1 MKRKFIA
8 VLAALILL
16 PTFLFAVPV
25 VVTWEWLLEDPMV
38 TTFRYQIDGEEED
51 KWTVVDSSVTSYTER
66 GLDGTQA
73 HTLYLQQSYD
83 GVYFSGSALSVAE
96 PMFPVEE
103 PTSVVAEAPV
113 VAEEPVVAAEEVVVA
128 EAEPAVAPEAEPVAE
143 EVAPAVAEAEP
154 VAEELTAVVA
164 EAEPAAEELPAVVAE
179 AEPVMEEPEPAAV
192 VETEPAVE
200 QPVAAEVPEPVK
212 QKAESRYSTTITLGG
227 TFNSTNPSIGAYTGY
242 NLQGNLGIQLNNL
255 MTFNKNLGLGVDID
269 LAYSPYMVSSYG
281 WRAAASDVL
290 DFDFATP
297 FSKLTQAVTIS
308 AAPMLNIDLGKASFD
323 LGVGG
328 FFTYGPGIT
337 TTDGDKY
344 LFGAFAKGSF
354 EYKFNKVFSM
364 GVSGKYGFILSEDA
378 RPQFVEGTVY
388 MGFSF

>member
-16 PTFLFAVPV
+16 PAFLFAVPV

-38 TTFRYQIDGEEED
+38 TTFRYQIDGEEEE

-66 GLDGTQA
+66 GLDGTKS

-83 GVYFSGSALSVAE
+83 GVYFSDSALSVAE
-96 PMFPVEE
+96 AMFPVEE

-143 EVAPAVAEAEP
+143 EVAPVVAEAEAEPIVEVEAEPEPVVVAEAEP
-154 VAEELTAVVA
+154 VAV
-164 EAEPAAEELPAVVAE
+164 E
-179 AEPVMEEPEPAAV
+179 AEPVAVEAEPV
-192 VETEPAVE
+192 VEAPVE
-200 QPVAAEVPEPVK
+200 QPVAAVAAEPAK

-269 LAYSPYMVSSYG
+269 LAYSPYLLSSYG

-297 FSKLTQAVTIS
+297 FSKLAQAVTVS
-308 AAPMLNIDLGKASFD
+308 AAPMLNIDLGKVSFD
-323 LGVGG
+323 LGAGA
-328 FFTYGPGIT
+328 FFTYGPGIA

-354 EYKFNKVFSM
+354 EYKFNKAFST
-364 GVSGKYGFILSEDA
+364 GVSGKYGFILNESA
-378 RPQFVEGTVY
+378 KPQFVEGTVY

>member
-8 VLAALILL
+8 VLAALILV

-66 GLDGTQA
+66 GLDGTKA

-96 PMFPVEE
+96 AMFPVEE
-103 PTSVVAEAPV
+103 PTLIAAEEPVMEAEPVV
-113 VAEEPVVAAEEVVVA
+113 VAEEPVASEAAPEVIAEAVVA
-128 EAEPAVAPEAEPVAE
+128 EEIVTESEPVEILEAEPV
-143 EVAPAVAEAEP
+143 VAKAEP
-154 VAEELTAVVA
+154 VV
-164 EAEPAAEELPAVVAE
+164 EA
-179 AEPVMEEPEPAAV
+179 PVEQPAAV
-192 VETEPAVE
+192 VE
-200 QPVAAEVPEPVK
+200 PEPVK

-227 TFNSTNPSIGAYTGY
+227 TFNSADPSIGAYTGY

-255 MTFNKNLGLGVDID
+255 MTFNKSLGLGVDID
-269 LAYSPYMVSSYG
+269 LAYSPYLLSSYG

-297 FSKLTQAVTIS
+297 FSKLAQAVTIS
-308 AAPMLNIDLGKASFD
+308 AAPMLNIDLGKVSFD

-344 LFGAFAKGSF
+344 LFGAFAKGSL
-354 EYKFNKVFSM
+354 EYRFNKSFSM
-364 GVSGKYGFILSEDA
+364 GLSGKYGFILSESA
-378 RPQFVEGTVY
+378 KPQFVEGSVY

>member
-16 PTFLFAVPV
+16 PAFLFAVPV

-38 TTFRYQIDGEEED
+38 TTFRYQIDGEEEE

-66 GLDGTQA
+66 GLDGTKS

-143 EVAPAVAEAEP
+143 EVAPVVAEAEAEPIVEVEAEPEPVVVAEAEP
-154 VAEELTAVVA
+154 VAV
-164 EAEPAAEELPAVVAE
+164 E
-179 AEPVMEEPEPAAV
+179 AEPV
-192 VETEPAVE
+192 VEAPVE
-200 QPVAAEVPEPVK
+200 QPVAAVAAEPAK

-269 LAYSPYMVSSYG
+269 LAYSPYLLSSYG

-297 FSKLTQAVTIS
+297 FSKLAQAVTVS
-308 AAPMLNIDLGKASFD
+308 AAPMLNIDLGKVSFD
-323 LGVGG
+323 LGVGAI
-328 FFTYGPGIT
+328 FTYGPGIA

-354 EYKFNKVFSM
+354 EYKFNKTFSM
-364 GVSGKYGFILSEDA
+364 GVSGKYGFILNESA
-378 RPQFVEGTVY
+378 KPQFVEGTVY

>member
-16 PTFLFAVPV
+16 PAFLFAVPV

-38 TTFRYQIDGEEED
+38 TTFRYQIDGEEEE

-66 GLDGTQA
+66 GLDGTKS

-143 EVAPAVAEAEP
+143 EVAPVVAEAEAEPIVEVEAEPEPVVVAEAEP
-154 VAEELTAVVA
+154 VAV
-164 EAEPAAEELPAVVAE
+164 E
-179 AEPVMEEPEPAAV
+179 AEPV
-192 VETEPAVE
+192 VEAPVE
-200 QPVAAEVPEPVK
+200 QPVAAVAAEPAK

-269 LAYSPYMVSSYG
+269 LAYSPYLLSSYG

-297 FSKLTQAVTIS
+297 FSKLAQAVTVS
-308 AAPMLNIDLGKASFD
+308 AAPMLNIDLGKVSFD
-323 LGVGG
+323 LGVGA
-328 FFTYGPGIT
+328 FFTYGPGIA

-354 EYKFNKVFSM
+354 EYKFNKTFSM
-364 GVSGKYGFILSEDA
+364 GVSGKYGFILNESA
-378 RPQFVEGTVY
+378 KPQFVEGTVY

>member
-16 PTFLFAVPV
+16 PAFLFAVPV

-38 TTFRYQIDGEEED
+38 TTFRYQIDGEEEE

-66 GLDGTQA
+66 GLDGTKS

-83 GVYFSGSALSVAE
+83 GVYFSDSALSVAE
-96 PMFPVEE
+96 AMFPVEE

-143 EVAPAVAEAEP
+143 EVAPVVAEAEAEPIVEVEAEPEPVVVAEAEP
-154 VAEELTAVVA
+154 VAV
-164 EAEPAAEELPAVVAE
+164 E
-179 AEPVMEEPEPAAV
+179 AEPV
-192 VETEPAVE
+192 VEAPVE
-200 QPVAAEVPEPVK
+200 QPVAAVAAEPAK

-269 LAYSPYMVSSYG
+269 LAYSPYLLSSYG

-297 FSKLTQAVTIS
+297 FSKLAQAVTVS
-308 AAPMLNIDLGKASFD
+308 AAPMLNIDLGKVSFD
-323 LGVGG
+323 LGVGA
-328 FFTYGPGIT
+328 FFTYGPGIA

-354 EYKFNKVFSM
+354 EYKFNKTFSM
-364 GVSGKYGFILSEDA
+364 GVSGKYGFILNESA
-378 RPQFVEGTVY
+378 KPQFVEGTVY

>member
-1 MKRKFIA
+1 
-8 VLAALILL
+8 
-16 PTFLFAVPV
+16 
-25 VVTWEWLLEDPMV
+25 
-38 TTFRYQIDGEEED
+38 
-51 KWTVVDSSVTSYTER
+51 
-66 GLDGTQA
+66 
-73 HTLYLQQSYD
+73 
-83 GVYFSGSALSVAE
+83 
-96 PMFPVEE
+96 MFPVEE

-143 EVAPAVAEAEP
+143 EVAPVVAEAEAEPIVEVEAEPEPVVVAEAEP
-154 VAEELTAVVA
+154 VAV
-164 EAEPAAEELPAVVAE
+164 E
-179 AEPVMEEPEPAAV
+179 AEPVAVEAEPV
-192 VETEPAVE
+192 VEAPVE
-200 QPVAAEVPEPVK
+200 QPVAAVAAEPAK

-269 LAYSPYMVSSYG
+269 LAYSPYLLSSYG

-297 FSKLTQAVTIS
+297 FSKLAQAVTVS
-308 AAPMLNIDLGKASFD
+308 AAPMLNIDLGKVSFD
-323 LGVGG
+323 LGVGA
-328 FFTYGPGIT
+328 FFTYGPGIA

-354 EYKFNKVFSM
+354 EYKFNKTFSM
-364 GVSGKYGFILSEDA
+364 GVSGKYGFILNESA
-378 RPQFVEGTVY
+378 KPQFVEGTVY

>member
-103 PTSVVAEAPV
+103 PTSVVAEVPA
-113 VAEEPVVAAEEVVVA
+113 VAEEPVVAAEEGMVA
-128 EAEPAVAPEAEPVAE
+128 EAEPAVAPEAEIVAE
-143 EVAPAVAEAEP
+143 EVAPEAEP
-154 VAEELTAVVA
+154 VVEELPAVVA
-164 EAEPAAEELPAVVAE
+164 DAEPAAEELPAVVAE
-179 AEPVMEEPEPAAV
+179 AEPVMAETEPAAV
-192 VETEPAVE
+192 VEAEPAVE
-200 QPVAAEVPEPVK
+200 QPVAAEVAEPAK
-212 QKAESRYSTTITLGG
+212 QKAESRYYTTITLGG
-227 TFNSTNPSIGAYTGY
+227 TFNSTNPTIGAYTGY

-269 LAYSPYMVSSYG
+269 LAYSPYMLSSYG

-308 AAPMLNIDLGKASFD
+308 AAPMLNIDLGKVSFD
-323 LGVGG
+323 LGAGA
-328 FFTYGPGIT
+328 FFTYGPGIA

-344 LFGAFAKGSF
+344 LFGAFAKGSL
-354 EYKFNKVFSM
+354 EYKFNKTFSM
-364 GVSGKYGFILSEDA
+364 GLSGKYGFILSEDA

-388 MGFSF
+388 LGFSF

>member
-16 PTFLFAVPV
+16 PAFLFAVPV

-38 TTFRYQIDGEEED
+38 TTFRYQIDGEEEE

-66 GLDGTQA
+66 GLDGTKS

-113 VAEEPVVAAEEVVVA
+113 MAEEPVVAAEEVVVA

-143 EVAPAVAEAEP
+143 EVAPVVAEAEAEPIVEVEAEPEPVVVAEAEP
-154 VAEELTAVVA
+154 VAV
-164 EAEPAAEELPAVVAE
+164 E
-179 AEPVMEEPEPAAV
+179 AEPV
-192 VETEPAVE
+192 VEAPVE
-200 QPVAAEVPEPVK
+200 QPVAAVAAEPAK

-269 LAYSPYMVSSYG
+269 LAYSPYLLSSYG

-297 FSKLTQAVTIS
+297 FSKLAQAVTVS
-308 AAPMLNIDLGKASFD
+308 AAPMLNIDLGKVSFD
-323 LGVGG
+323 LGVGA
-328 FFTYGPGIT
+328 FFTYGPGIA

-354 EYKFNKVFSM
+354 EYKFNKTFSM
-364 GVSGKYGFILSEDA
+364 GVSGKYGFILNESA
-378 RPQFVEGTVY
+378 KPQFVEGTVY

>member
-16 PTFLFAVPV
+16 PAFLFAVPV

-38 TTFRYQIDGEEED
+38 TTFRYQIDGEEEE

-66 GLDGTQA
+66 GLDGTKS

-143 EVAPAVAEAEP
+143 EVAPVVAEAEAEPIVEVEAEPEPVVVAEAEP
-154 VAEELTAVVA
+154 VAV
-164 EAEPAAEELPAVVAE
+164 E
-179 AEPVMEEPEPAAV
+179 AEPV
-192 VETEPAVE
+192 VEAPVE
-200 QPVAAEVPEPVK
+200 QPVATVAAEPAK

-269 LAYSPYMVSSYG
+269 LAYSPYLLSSYG

-297 FSKLTQAVTIS
+297 FSKLAQAVTVS
-308 AAPMLNIDLGKASFD
+308 AAPMLNIDLGKVSFD
-323 LGVGG
+323 LGVGA
-328 FFTYGPGIT
+328 FFTYGPGIA

-354 EYKFNKVFSM
+354 EYKFNKTFSM
-364 GVSGKYGFILSEDA
+364 GVSGKYGFILNESA
-378 RPQFVEGTVY
+378 KPQFVEGTVY

>member
-1 MKRKFIA
+1 MMKRKFIA
-8 VLAALILL
+8 VLAALVLL

-38 TTFRYQIDGEEED
+38 TTFRYQIDGEED
-51 KWTVVDSSVTSYTER
+51 DQWIVVDSSVTSYTER

-83 GVYFSGSALSVAE
+83 GVYFSDSALSVAE
-96 PMFPVEE
+96 AMFPVEE
-103 PTSVVAEAPV
+103 PTSLVAEEPV
-113 VAEEPVVAAEEVVVA
+113 MEAEPVVAAEEVVVA
-128 EAEPAVAPEAEPVAE
+128 EAEPVVEPEPELIAET
-143 EVAPAVAEAEP
+143 EP
-154 VAEELTAVVA
+154 
-164 EAEPAAEELPAVVAE
+164 VVAE
-179 AEPVMEEPEPAAV
+179 AEPVVEEAIPVDEEIEPVVPEAEPVTVAEAEPVVEVPVEQPAAV
-192 VETEPAVE
+192 VEA
-200 QPVAAEVPEPVK
+200 EPVK

-227 TFNSTNPSIGAYTGY
+227 TFNSQNPSIGAYTGY
-242 NLQGNLGIQLNNL
+242 NLQANLGVQLNNL

-269 LAYSPYMVSSYG
+269 LAYSPYMLASYG

-290 DFDFATP
+290 DFDFSTP
-297 FSKLTQAVTIS
+297 FSKLAQAITIS
-308 AAPMLNIDLGKASFD
+308 AAPMLNIDLGKMSFD

-344 LFGAFAKGSF
+344 LFGAFAKGGL
-354 EYKFNKVFSM
+354 EYKFNTTFSM
-364 GVSGKYGFILSEDA
+364 GLSGKYGFILSESA
-378 RPQFVEGTVY
+378 KPQFVEGTVY

>member
-16 PTFLFAVPV
+16 PAFLFAVPV

-38 TTFRYQIDGEEED
+38 TTFRYQIDGEEEE

-66 GLDGTQA
+66 GLDGTKS

-143 EVAPAVAEAEP
+143 EVAPVVAEAEAEPIVEVEAEPEPVVVAEAEP
-154 VAEELTAVVA
+154 VAV
-164 EAEPAAEELPAVVAE
+164 E
-179 AEPVMEEPEPAAV
+179 AEPVAVEAEPV
-192 VETEPAVE
+192 VEAPVE
-200 QPVAAEVPEPVK
+200 QPVAAVAAEPAK

-269 LAYSPYMVSSYG
+269 LAYSPYLLSSYG

-297 FSKLTQAVTIS
+297 FSKLAQAVTVS
-308 AAPMLNIDLGKASFD
+308 AAPMLNIDLGKVSFD
-323 LGVGG
+323 LGVGA
-328 FFTYGPGIT
+328 FFTYGPGIA

-354 EYKFNKVFSM
+354 EYKFNKTFSM
-364 GVSGKYGFILSEDA
+364 GVSGKYGFILNESA
-378 RPQFVEGTVY
+378 KPQFVEGTVY

>member
-16 PTFLFAVPV
+16 PAFLFAVPV

-38 TTFRYQIDGEEED
+38 TTFRYQIDGEEEE

-66 GLDGTQA
+66 GLDGTKS

-143 EVAPAVAEAEP
+143 EVAPVVAEAEAEPIVEVEAEPEPVVVAEAEP
-154 VAEELTAVVA
+154 VAV
-164 EAEPAAEELPAVVAE
+164 E
-179 AEPVMEEPEPAAV
+179 AEPV
-192 VETEPAVE
+192 VEAPVE
-200 QPVAAEVPEPVK
+200 QPVAAVAAEPAK

-269 LAYSPYMVSSYG
+269 LAYSPYLLSSYG

-290 DFDFATP
+290 DFDFTTP
-297 FSKLTQAVTIS
+297 FSKLAQAVTVS
-308 AAPMLNIDLGKASFD
+308 AAPMLNIDLGKVSFD
-323 LGVGG
+323 LGVGA
-328 FFTYGPGIT
+328 FFTYGPGIA

-354 EYKFNKVFSM
+354 EYKFNKTFSM
-364 GVSGKYGFILSEDA
+364 GVSGKYGFILNESA
-378 RPQFVEGTVY
+378 KPQFVEGTVY